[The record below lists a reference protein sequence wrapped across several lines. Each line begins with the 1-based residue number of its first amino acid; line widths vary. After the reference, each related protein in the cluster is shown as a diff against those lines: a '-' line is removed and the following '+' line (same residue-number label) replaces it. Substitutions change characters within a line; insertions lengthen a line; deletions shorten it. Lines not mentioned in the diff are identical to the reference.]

1 MFCKNCGTE
10 IKEDSNFCLNCG
22 TNLLQDSTISCNEEK
37 ESIVF
42 ECKGSL
48 QGGGVGKIVLTNKC
62 IMWTKSKGA
71 NFMMGGVLSLLTKG
85 DTSVKFEQILKL
97 DTYMFLGGGGLQ
109 VYTNL
114 GKNFKFGFNS
124 SKDRDRAMEYIRD
137 KIR

>member
-10 IKEDSNFCLNCG
+10 INEKSKFCLNCG
-22 TNLLQDSTISCNEEK
+22 TNISQESATSFEEER

-62 IMWTKSKGA
+62 IMWTKSRGV

-85 DTSVKFEQILKL
+85 DTSVKFEQILKI

-109 VYTNL
+109 IYTNQ
-114 GKNFKFGFNS
+114 GKNYKFGFNS
-124 SKDRDRAMEYIRD
+124 SQDRDRAMNYIME
-137 KIR
+137 KIK

>member
-10 IKEDSNFCLNCG
+10 INEDSKFCLNCG
-22 TNLLQDSTISCNEEK
+22 TNLMQDSVAKSNEEK

-62 IMWTKSKGA
+62 IIWTKSKGA

-85 DTSVKFEQILKL
+85 DTSVKFEQILKI
-97 DTYMFLGGGGLQ
+97 DTYLFLGGGGLQ

-114 GKNFKFGFNS
+114 GKNFKFGFNL
-124 SKDRDRAMEYIRD
+124 SKDRDRAMEYIRER
-137 KIR
+137 IS

>member
-1 MFCKNCGTE
+1 MICRNCGTV
-10 IKEDSNFCLNCG
+10 IKEESNFCLKCG
-22 TNLLQDSTISCNEEK
+22 TNLAQNSVSNGNEEK

-48 QGGGVGKIVLTNKC
+48 QGGGVGKIVVTNKC

-71 NFMMGGVLSLLTKG
+71 NFVMGGVLSFLTKG
-85 DTSVKFEQILKL
+85 DTSVKFDQILKI
-97 DTYMFLGGGGLQ
+97 DKYMFLGGGGLQ

-114 GKNFKFGFNS
+114 GKNYKFGFNS
-124 SKDRDRAMEYIRD
+124 SKDRDKAMEYIQG